1 VSPASER
8 AGKSPTIL
16 VTGAAGFVGGHLLE
30 HIAGRG
36 EVVAWTRSTPPAA
49 LAPLAHWQVVDLL
62 DRDAVRAAIRAS
74 QPSIVY
80 HCAGLSQ
87 VDRSWAQPA
96 PPLETNVM
104 GTHHLLDALRRAGLA
119 ARVLITGSAALY
131 APSPEPLDET
141 AALAPDSPYALSK
154 LAQEMLGIRSG
165 SEDGIDVVLTRAF
178 NHTGPRQSA
187 GFVAPSIARQ
197 IAMIERQQMPPVIT
211 MGNLDA
217 ARDISDVRDVV
228 RAYGLLIDRGQPGA
242 IYNVASGVAR
252 SIRSLVDTLTGYAD
266 VDVRVEIDPARLRP
280 VDNPVLI
287 GNATRLRNATG
298 WTPLISFEQTMRDL
312 LEYWRAQIAA

>member
-1 VSPASER
+1 V
-8 AGKSPTIL
+8 GKNPTIL

-36 EVVAWTRSTPPAA
+36 EVVAWSRSTPPAA
-49 LAPLAHWQVVDLL
+49 LSPIAHWQVVDLL
-62 DRDAVRAAIRAS
+62 DRDAVREAIRAS

-96 PPLETNVM
+96 PPLATNVM
-104 GTHHLLDALRRAGLA
+104 GTHYLLDALRRAGVA

-131 APSPEPLDET
+131 APSTEPLSET

-154 LAQEMLGIRSG
+154 LAQEMLSIRSG
-165 SEDGIDVVLTRAF
+165 SEDGIDVILTRAF

-228 RAYGLLIDRGQPGA
+228 RAYALLIERGQAGTV
-242 IYNVASGVAR
+242 YNVASGVAR

-287 GNATRLRNATG
+287 GDATRLRKATG
-298 WTPLISFEQTMRDL
+298 WTPLIPFEQTMRDL
-312 LEYWRAQIAA
+312 LEYWRAQIAV